1 LQLQLLGRGFL
12 INRLHLRPSL
22 TSIGVISPPLDEGRT
37 RKERLWLNTK
47 PAALND

>member
-1 LQLQLLGRGFL
+1 
-12 INRLHLRPSL
+12 L
-22 TSIGVISPPLDEGRT
+22 TSIGVISPPLDEGRSRT